1 MATLHLG
8 FVVFPNVTQLDL
20 TGPLQMLS
28 RLPGCEAHVVAASL
42 EPVPTDCPFA
52 IVPSTT
58 YDDCPPLHLLC
69 IPGGF
74 GTAGAIADGR
84 TVDFVRAQGA
94 WARLVTSVC
103 TGAFVLGAAG
113 LLDGRMATTHWAYH
127 DLLSVV
133 GAVPTEGRVVVDDR
147 AEPLVITGGGVT
159 AGIDFGLRVA
169 AQIAGEDVAQAI
181 QLGMEYDP
189 DPPFDAGHPRS
200 APPAVR
206 EGVRSKF
213 GARKAEFAALLHAAR
228 HGPRRG

>member
-1 MATLHLG
+1 MATTHLG

-20 TGPLQMLS
+20 TGPLQVLS
-28 RLPGCEAHVVAASL
+28 RLPGCEAHVVAASMA
-42 EPVPTDCPFA
+42 PVSTDCPFA

-58 YDDCPPLHLLC
+58 YDDCPPLDLLC

-74 GTAGAIADGR
+74 GTAGAIADGQ
-84 TVDFVRAQGA
+84 TVAFVREQGVR
-94 WARLVTSVC
+94 ARFVTSVC

-147 AEPLVITGGGVT
+147 SEPIVITGGGVT

-169 AQIAGEDVAQAI
+169 ARLVGRDVAQAI
-181 QLGMEYDP
+181 QLGLEYDP
-189 DPPFDAGHPRS
+189 DPPFEAGHPRS
-200 APPAVR
+200 APPAVLER
-206 EGVRSKF
+206 VQSRY
-213 GARKAEFAALLHAAR
+213 GARKAEFAALLRAASQ
-228 HGPRRG
+228 